1 MSKVGAAILH
11 ALAAALGRG
20 RCALCGKCVY
30 DEARSDARDPE
41 ASSKGQVTCNANDL
55 MDTSNSIY
63 QSPREL
69 CQRAAEVDQPLSGP
83 RPQLSTCYSQNGRSL
98 PAIEGSH

>member
-63 QSPREL
+63 QRIGY
-69 CQRAAEVDQPLSGP
+69 RAVAEALRYRFD
-83 RPQLSTCYSQNGRSL
+83 
-98 PAIEGSH
+98 